1 MRFIFHSLYA
11 NCERTLSLS
20 IYIILYITNYGD
32 VKASIMLIIISV
44 RTDLHSFI
52 CFDYI
57 PLH

>member
-32 VKASIMLIIISV
+32 VKA
-44 RTDLHSFI
+44 
-52 CFDYI
+52 
-57 PLH
+57 